1 MRTFLFLFLSLFCSA
16 EDLKVITVPAKPWTG
31 AVSTS
36 VIKDS
41 NGKTVATAT
50 TVARPNYS
58 GGGTITTVKDSS
70 GKVSS
75 VVTTVK
81 NKVPGGGKVS
91 SVKKK

>member
-1 MRTFLFLFLSLFCSA
+1 MKIFLFLFFPLFCSA
-16 EDLKVITVPAKPWTG
+16 EDLKVVTVPAKPWTG

-41 NGKTVATAT
+41 KGTTVATAT

-58 GGGTITTVKDSS
+58 GGGTVTTVKDSS

-75 VVTTVK
+75 VVTKVK
-81 NKVPGGGKVS
+81 NKVPGGGEVL

>member
-1 MRTFLFLFLSLFCSA
+1 MRTFLFLLFSFFCHA
-16 EDLKVITVPAKPWTG
+16 EDLKIITVPAKPYTG

-41 NGKTVATAT
+41 SGKTVATAT

-58 GGGTITTVKDSS
+58 GGGTVTTVKDSS

-75 VVTTVK
+75 VITTVK
-81 NKVPGGGKVS
+81 NKAPGGADILI
-91 SVKKK
+91 VKKP